1 MDELKMQQRS
11 VIRFLTLEGSAP
23 QEIHN
28 RLQEVFHGS
37 ALSYTQVKFWAAET
51 NRGRESVFSEQ
62 SSGRPKT
69 VTNSENIEAVE
80 KLVSSNQ
87 RIKCW
92 DLQPETGLSPDWVIF
107 ILYEHLHIKKCSARR
122 VLQLQTF
129 QHSINAARSNV
140 LQII

>member
-1 MDELKMQQRS
+1 MDELKIQQRS

-37 ALSYTQVKFWAAET
+37 ALSYAQVKFWAAET
-51 NRGRESVFSEQ
+51 NRGRESVFDEQ

-69 VTNSENIEAVE
+69 VTTSENIEAVE
-80 KLVSSNQ
+80 KLATRNQ

-92 DLQPETGLSPDWVIF
+92 DLQPETGLSRDWVII
-107 ILYEHLHIKKCSARR
+107 ILHKHLYI
-122 VLQLQTF
+122 
-129 QHSINAARSNV
+129 
-140 LQII
+140 